1 MQELRTNLISVML
14 DSLHIKNYRNLRDF
28 QIDSVDRIN
37 LITGKNNTG
46 KSTVLEAIAIYA
58 SRGDFSQIYQ
68 LLNNRGEDFLRTDR
82 LYRSFRDTREPH
94 EIKESAVRSLSSM
107 FTDRLVD
114 FTGEGAIS
122 IGNCS
127 HTKNIALRFVKYQ
140 ENQMKLFFAEDE
152 NQEDYEYGF
161 EIKSGTE
168 VILVPFERLYRS
180 GFSGFSNN
188 EKFQFVR
195 TANIDKEMN
204 GKLFDSIAL
213 TEKEKYVIE
222 ALKIIEPNTERIA
235 FVDENQG
242 ERTAVIKL
250 SDVSKV
256 FPLRSMGDG
265 MNRIL
270 TIILALVNSENGY
283 LLLDEFENG
292 LHYTVQEQLWKIIF
306 ELSKRMNVQVFATTH
321 SNDCISGFER
331 VLNDSENTVSG
342 KLIRLDNM
350 AGTIKQVEFS
360 SKEIEIAYNQNI
372 EIR

>member
-1 MQELRTNLISVML
+1 MISVML